1 MNFWLYMCVI
11 TLIFS
16 ICASIAVRAL
26 FAKNNKRAAASG
38 LTAAQIARDMLDK
51 HGLYTVQIIQGAG
64 TLTDNY
70 DPRSDVITLSE
81 SVYDKATIG
90 AISVAAHEVGHAIQ
104 HAERYA
110 PVQMRTAI
118 FPVVSFCSKFW
129 YIVFI
134 AGLALEMLGLIYAA
148 IALFG
153 FVVLFQLVTLPVEF
167 DASKRALESIAANGY
182 LMNYEMEGARETL
195 IAAAFT
201 YVAALLASIMQLLRL
216 LSSARR

>member
-11 TLIFS
+11 ALIFS
-16 ICASIAVRAL
+16 ICASIGVRVL
-26 FAKNNKRAAASG
+26 FSKNNKRAATSG

-51 HGLYTVQIIQGAG
+51 HGLYGVQVIQGAG

-70 DPRSDVITLSE
+70 DPRNDVVTLSE

-110 PVQMRTAI
+110 PVQMRTAL

-129 YIVFI
+129 YIAFV
-134 AGLALEMLGLIYAA
+134 AGLILEMMGLVYAA

-167 DASKRALESIAANGY
+167 DASKRALDAIAANGY

-216 LSSARR
+216 MSSARR